1 MPSPYIGVLLTIL
14 TGKNCFIQ
22 FSTRM
27 AGWLL
32 PTFFICLHNQL
43 SSITHSIITYQEHRC
58 LKNVIHQ
65 IDSKN
70 DWLVLPAS
78 FNTKFG
84 LFFVLTLENAFSQR
98 FHFKSNRKSI
108 GFSKKRYYGF
118 SIQLSVREIVMVL
131 CNNE

>member
-14 TGKNCFIQ
+14 TEKNCFIQ

-70 DWLVLPAS
+70 DWLLLSAS
-78 FNTKFG
+78 FIAKFELVFCLNTVKR
-84 LFFVLTLENAFSQR
+84 FFLKVSF
-98 FHFKSNRKSI
+98 
-108 GFSKKRYYGF
+108 
-118 SIQLSVREIVMVL
+118 
-131 CNNE
+131 